1 MRFQWGKGT
10 WIAFT
15 LVLYKEPLLHILVGY
30 KLLILLTGG
39 SQLWSSLKAWAITP
53 DLVPFERKKVR
64 VSLYKILF
72 LILTLWHTTTC
83 NASSEGLAP
92 FDLCQKV
99 FVENISAT
107 VHMHACRQK
116 CHTQNKSNKNLRK

>member
-10 WIAFT
+10 WIT
-15 LVLYKEPLLHILVGY
+15 LVLCKEPLLHILVGY

-53 DLVPFERKKVR
+53 DLMPFERKKVR

-72 LILTLWHTTTC
+72 LIPTLWLKTTC

-92 FDLCQKV
+92 SFDLCQKV

-116 CHTQNKSNKNLRK
+116 CRTKNKSNKNLRK